1 MLEFS
6 KRTGLPSDLQKDIT
20 RYISNNSFNEDIIPE
35 SMIEILEEMPMSIK
49 GDIAKQ
55 AFEEIIANIK
65 FFQEKEDRF
74 LWAFLPK
81 MKQMNF
87 FAGEYLFT
95 QREQAEEVYFI
106 FKGKVKLM
114 YDLTDGETE
123 VYLYFKGR

>member
-6 KRTGLPSDLQKDIT
+6 KRTGLPSGLQKDIT
-20 RYISNNSFNEDIIPE
+20 RYISNNSFNEDIISE
-35 SMIEILEEMPMSIK
+35 SMIDILEEMPMSIK

-81 MKQMNF
+81 MKQMNL

-95 QREQAEEVYFI
+95 QRE
-106 FKGKVKLM
+106 
-114 YDLTDGETE
+114 
-123 VYLYFKGR
+123 